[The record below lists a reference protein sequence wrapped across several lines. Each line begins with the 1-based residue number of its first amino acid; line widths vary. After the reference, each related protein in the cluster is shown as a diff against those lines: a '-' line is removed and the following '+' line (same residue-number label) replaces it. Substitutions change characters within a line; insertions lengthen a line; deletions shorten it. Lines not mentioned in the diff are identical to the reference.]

1 MKTYTI
7 DVYAY
12 PKTYE
17 IEATSEAEA
26 VELAKAK
33 FYEETGQS
41 IYQTESV

>member
-1 MKTYTI
+1 MNIYTI

-17 IEATSEAEA
+17 IEATTEAEA